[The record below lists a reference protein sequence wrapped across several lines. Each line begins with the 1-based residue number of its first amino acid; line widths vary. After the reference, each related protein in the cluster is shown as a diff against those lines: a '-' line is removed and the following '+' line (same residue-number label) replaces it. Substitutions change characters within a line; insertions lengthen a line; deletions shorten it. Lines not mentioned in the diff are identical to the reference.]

1 MAPRRYNPTLFTM
14 PRVRPAV
21 RLLLGLLLGLSISTA
36 ALTAWG
42 PGWLADRVARW
53 VFLFPGAV
61 FQGRVVGLLT
71 YPFLVLDPVN
81 LIFAALWIWWLGSAL
96 ESAWGMRRV
105 LLHYFASS
113 LLGGLFGAILAIA
126 IPSIGARP
134 VAGGL
139 ATGLPLLVG
148 FALSA
153 PDREVAFLLLPPFRA
168 RLLIP
173 IALGFILLST
183 VMGGSAAAAVVPL
196 GVLVSALLLAQLQL
210 PSARRLLLRL
220 RVLWIERKIRGRK
233 LHLVPGLKT
242 QDSSRGS
249 SDGGS
254 DGGSDDDPAPRS
266 GGSGSDRYLH

>member
-1 MAPRRYNPTLFTM
+1 MAPRRSTPLLFAM

-21 RLLLGLLLGLSISTA
+21 RWLLGLLLGLSISTA
-36 ALTAWG
+36 AITAWG
-42 PGWLADRVARW
+42 PDWLADRIARW

-61 FQGRVVGLLT
+61 FHGRVVGLVT

-96 ESAWGMRRV
+96 ESAWGTWRV
-105 LLHYFASS
+105 LFHYFASS
-113 LLGGLFGAILAIA
+113 LLGGLFAALLAIG
-126 IPSIGARP
+126 IPAIGARP

-183 VMGGSAAAAVVPL
+183 VMGGSAAGAVVPL
-196 GVLVSALLLAQLQL
+196 GVLVSALLLAQVHL
-210 PSARRLLLRL
+210 PSPRRLLLRL
-220 RVLWIERKIRGRK
+220 RVLWIERRIRGRK
-233 LHLVPGLKT
+233 LHLVPGLKSP
-242 QDSSRGS
+242 DSSEGSSEGS
-249 SDGGS
+249 SD
-254 DGGSDDDPAPRS
+254 DGPAPRS